1 MGRKYAQMIAEGKAG
16 ALRLTAVVCRSAGAQ
31 QWAKDTLPDT
41 VRVCPSAEALYQLL
55 QKEHPDISLATVY
68 RNLALF
74 KSQGLAVSVG
84 TVDGIERFD
93 GNTEPHV
100 HFICTDCGAVQD
112 LFQVE
117 QPDYSGFERSLG
129 CRVDSTQLTLTG
141 LCRDCLEASQA
152 KSS

>member
-1 MGRKYAQMIAEGKAG
+1 METSKTFRKRNAILHC
-16 ALRLTAVVCRSAGAQ
+16 LRSTTSH
-31 QWAKDTLPDT
+31 
-41 VRVCPSAEALYQLL
+41 PSAEALYQLL

-100 HFICTDCGAVQD
+100 HFTCTGCGAVQD

-129 CRVDSTQLTLTG
+129 CRIDSTQLTLTG